1 MLHGVFKFVS
11 ELTLQDFRFSCLP
24 PSLIA
29 AGALNLVGLH
39 YKRNVWTPEMAE
51 ELGYSEST
59 VMQCSNLINQ
69 HVTDEFE
76 FEKNLTTCRDKYSD
90 QEHSFVGKN
99 RLSNFFATAEH
110 HGNVPPSSE
119 LSFPGN
125 RQNEGPDQPPAKR
138 GMFPKGSKRS
148 PGT

>member
-1 MLHGVFKFVS
+1 M
-11 ELTLQDFRFSCLP
+11 TLQDFRFSCLP

-125 RQNEGPDQPPAKR
+125 RQNQGPDQPPPAQRATSPRGAK
-138 GMFPKGSKRS
+138 KKS
-148 PGT
+148 PGN